1 MNSRTLRQGAHM
13 QRILALITVSLLSL
27 ASLRADDL
35 TIGLQGGFPG
45 VIGPR
50 IAFLGGEQSNRTFV
64 VDATAQLTF
73 GMIYSLGAGYS
84 IGGGP
89 LYVGLRYHYVTIIG
103 FSIFDDGEP
112 WTLGGGVIG
121 PEIGLN
127 TPLFGSQTFY
137 FNAEAGLGFRDDYGE
152 IGVMPNVQVG
162 LNIAL

>member
-1 MNSRTLRQGAHM
+1 M
-13 QRILALITVSLLSL
+13 QRILALITVSLLSM
-27 ASLRADDL
+27 ASLRADDF

-50 IAFLGGEQSNRTFV
+50 VSYLAGAPSDRTFV

-84 IGGGP
+84 IAGGP
-89 LYVGLRYHYVTIIG
+89 FHVGLRYHYVTIAG

-112 WTLGGGVIG
+112 WTVGGSVIG
-121 PEIGLN
+121 PEVGVN
-127 TPLFGSQTFY
+127 TPLFGSETFY
-137 FNAEAGLGFRDDYGE
+137 FNAVAGLAFRFNDIE
-152 IGVMPNVQVG
+152 IGMMPNVQVG